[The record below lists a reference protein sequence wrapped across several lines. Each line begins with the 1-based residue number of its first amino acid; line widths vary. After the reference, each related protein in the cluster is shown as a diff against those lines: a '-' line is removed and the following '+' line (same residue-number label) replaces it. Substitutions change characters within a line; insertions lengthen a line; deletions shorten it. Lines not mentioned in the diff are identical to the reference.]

1 MGYVHIYCGDGKG
14 KTTAALGLALRAAG
28 RGIPSVICRF
38 LKNEDSGEIRS
49 LSRIPEIEVIPGD
62 RSYGF
67 SWQMTPEEKAEAAR
81 YYTSQFE
88 KACGRAKELA
98 LSRGEELVLL
108 VFDEAA
114 AAVNGGFLPLGDLTD
129 FLDSRPEN
137 LEVVL
142 TGRNPDPGLISRAD
156 YVTEM
161 KKEKHLFDRGI
172 AARKGIEY

>member
-1 MGYVHIYCGDGKG
+1 MGFIHIYCGDGKG

-62 RSYGF
+62 RSFGF
-67 SWQMTPEEKAEAAR
+67 SWQMTAEEKEEAAR
-81 YYTSQFE
+81 YYTSQFD
-88 KACGRAKELA
+88 KACRRAGELA
-98 LSRGEELVLL
+98 ARRGEELALL
-108 VFDEAA
+108 VLDEAA
-114 AAVNGGFLPLGDLTD
+114 AAVNGGFLPLKDLTD
-129 FLDSRPEN
+129 YLDSRPEN

-142 TGRNPDPGLISRAD
+142 TGRNPDPGLLSRAD